1 MIHYNPNKWSSMFGV
16 RGSVLPVSI
25 RISLPW
31 ALVAL
36 TIKYLEIW
44 GVIDLKVLDFL
55 NTGEIYGGFTFV
67 LGFTLVFRTSQSYT
81 RYWAAAT
88 AVHEMGSEWSDSCA
102 SLLAFCSCSKAR
114 PEEIQRY
121 MHLTVRLF
129 SVLHAMAM
137 EEIAELKHENFRVI
151 DCLGLDRDSLESIH
165 GNDTS
170 ANSNRLGHAIKTT
183 TVLCW
188 LKKHIV
194 QSQATGIIA
203 VPPPI
208 LTRVFHELSMGLVE
222 YHKAQQVVIWPFPFP
237 YAQLNTFLIWIFL
250 FVSPLVICT
259 WDTSPW
265 IIAGFTLLTGC
276 SMVGLDC
283 IAAEIEAPFGPD
295 QNDLPCFEMMD
306 DYNALLLAQ
315 LDPLSWRVPHMNED
329 ALMDY
334 RSLTHPQNDSR
345 TCCVDDSF
353 KEKSGRP
360 PLVPCTNELDL
371 VAHLKTEDAKPP
383 TALHPAEAP
392 KEPAP
397 PKLPSDAVEELREL
411 RRQQQEFFTQQSQQ
425 QREYQERH
433 CQLLQHLIQVSSQR
447 SNGGSGQWCA
457 APARSVPK

>member
-1 MIHYNPNKWSSMFGV
+1 MIHYDPNKWTSMFGY
-16 RGSVLPVSI
+16 RGSVLPVSL
-25 RISLPW
+25 RISLPF
-31 ALVAL
+31 AVISLFL
-36 TIKYLEIW
+36 KYLEVW
-44 GVIDLKVLDFL
+44 GVLDLSILDFL

-102 SLLAFCSCSKAR
+102 SLIAFASCSKA
-114 PEEIQRY
+114 PAEDIQRY

-137 EEIAELKHENFRVI
+137 EEIAELKMENFRVI
-151 DCLGLDRDSLESIH
+151 DALGLVKEDLESIH

-170 ANSNRLGHAIKTT
+170 DNANRIGHAIKTT

-194 QSQATGIIA
+194 VSQAAGIIA

-222 YHKAQQVVIWPFPFP
+222 YHKAQQVVIWPFPYP

-259 WDTSPW
+259 WQTSPW
-265 IIAGFTLLTGC
+265 IIACFTLLTAC

-295 QNDLPCFEMMD
+295 QNDLPCNEMMD
-306 DYNALLLAQ
+306 DYNTLLLAQ
-315 LDPLSWRVPHMNED
+315 LNPTSWAVPKMNED
-329 ALMDY
+329 ALVDF
-334 RSLTHPQNDSR
+334 RSLTHPQNFGR
-345 TCCVDDSF
+345 TCCVDDCF
-353 KEKSGRP
+353 VKEGRP
-360 PLVPCTNELDL
+360 PLVPCTHELDL
-371 VAHLKTEDAKPP
+371 VSMIQDYSKTQKE
-383 TALHPAEAP
+383 LLP
-392 KEPAP
+392 KEPTAAP
-397 PKLPSDAVEELREL
+397 QAAFSPSTDVVEELREL

-425 QREYQERH
+425 QREYQERQ
-433 CQLLQHLIQVSSQR
+433 CQLLQHLIHIMSQR
-447 SNGGSGQWCA
+447 SAGGAGQWCA
-457 APARSVPK
+457 APAKAQPK